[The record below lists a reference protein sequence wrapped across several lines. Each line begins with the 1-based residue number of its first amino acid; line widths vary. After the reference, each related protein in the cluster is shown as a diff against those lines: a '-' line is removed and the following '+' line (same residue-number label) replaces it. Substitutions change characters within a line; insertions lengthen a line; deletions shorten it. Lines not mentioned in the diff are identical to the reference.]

1 MDKFMELVFLGQVG
15 ATMAMLGIVWFAQIV
30 HYPLFTQVDPGSF
43 VKYQNFNLFRTVF
56 IVVPLQMIE
65 MGTALLLVWKTPAG
79 LLPLQVWSNL
89 ILIFLIWCSTAFL
102 QVPRHY
108 RLTRGFD
115 AQGINFLVRSNW
127 IRTIGWSLRSVIVL
141 WMIQSL
147 IYPLTLT
154 Q

>member
-1 MDKFMELVFLGQVG
+1 MALVFLGQVG
-15 ATMAMLGIVWFAQIV
+15 STMAMLGIVWFAQIV
-30 HYPLFTQVDPGSF
+30 HYPLFAKVDPDSF
-43 VKYQNFNLFRTVF
+43 VKYQDFNLRRTVL
-56 IVVPLQMIE
+56 IVIPLQMLE

-89 ILIFLIWCSTAFL
+89 ILIILIWCSTAFL
-102 QVPRHY
+102 QVPRQY

-115 AQGINFLVRSNW
+115 AKGINFLIETNW

-141 WMIQSL
+141 WMVQSL
-147 IYPLTLT
+147 IYPLTIN

>member
-108 RLTRGFD
+108 GLTRGFD
-115 AQGINFLVRSNW
+115 VQGINFLVRSNW
-127 IRTIGWSLRSVIVL
+127 IRTIGWSLRCVIVL

>member
-15 ATMAMLGIVWFAQIV
+15 ATMAMVGIVWFAQVV
-30 HYPLFTQVDPGSF
+30 HYPLFAKVDPGSF

-56 IVVPLQMIE
+56 IVVPLQMVE

-79 LLPLQVWSNL
+79 LLPLQVWLNL
-89 ILIFLIWCSTAFL
+89 ILIILIWCSTAFL

-115 AQGINFLVRSNW
+115 VKGINFLVSTNW
-127 IRTIGWSLRSVIVL
+127 IRTISWSLRSVIVL
-141 WMIQSL
+141 WMVKNL
-147 IYPLTLT
+147 I
-154 Q
+154 

>member
-43 VKYQNFNLFRTVF
+43 IKYQNFNLFRTVF
-56 IVVPLQMIE
+56 IVVPLQMVE

-89 ILIFLIWCSTAFL
+89 ILIILIWCSTAFL

-115 AQGINFLVRSNW
+115 AKGINFLVSTNW
-127 IRTIGWSLRSVIVL
+127 IRTISWSMRCVIVL
-141 WMIQSL
+141 WMVKNL
-147 IYPLTLT
+147 I
-154 Q
+154 

>member
-1 MDKFMELVFLGQVG
+1 MELVFLGQVG

-43 VKYQNFNLFRTVF
+43 IKYQNFNLFRTVF

-89 ILIFLIWCSTAFL
+89 ILIILIWCSTAFL

-115 AQGINFLVRSNW
+115 PKGINFLVSTNW
-127 IRTIGWSLRSVIVL
+127 IRTISWSLRSVIVL
-141 WMIQSL
+141 WMVKNL
-147 IYPLTLT
+147 I
-154 Q
+154 